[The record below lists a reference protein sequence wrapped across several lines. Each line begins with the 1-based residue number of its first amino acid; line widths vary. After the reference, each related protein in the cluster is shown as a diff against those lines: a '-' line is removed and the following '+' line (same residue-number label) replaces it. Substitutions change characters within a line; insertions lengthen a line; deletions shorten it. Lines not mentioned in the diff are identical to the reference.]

1 MKEYRNICVLKAF
14 ELDEKQSEALK
25 NMSSDGVFADI
36 TENEGDFTVTV
47 ASETDEIAF
56 NDAVNDAVRICG
68 DRLYDDSGQSL
79 ASKVVETLAAE
90 AKTLSV
96 AESFTGG
103 MICSDIVG
111 VSGAS
116 AVLYEGA
123 VTYSANAKIRRLH
136 VKARTLETY
145 GAASRQVC
153 AEMLDG
159 LISTRMT
166 DYAIATTGC
175 AGPDTDEF
183 GTPVGRCF
191 IGVAD
196 RNEKQVFEYDFDED
210 RNGLRRRAANT
221 ALWQLLAFSR
231 NKNEN

>member
-79 ASKVVETLAAE
+79 ASKVVETLSAE

-103 MICSDIVG
+103 MICYHIGG

-116 AVLYEGA
+116 AVFDARG
-123 VTYSANAKIRRLH
+123 VT
-136 VKARTLETY
+136 
-145 GAASRQVC
+145 
-153 AEMLDG
+153 
-159 LISTRMT
+159 
-166 DYAIATTGC
+166 
-175 AGPDTDEF
+175 
-183 GTPVGRCF
+183 
-191 IGVAD
+191 
-196 RNEKQVFEYDFDED
+196 
-210 RNGLRRRAANT
+210 
-221 ALWQLLAFSR
+221 
-231 NKNEN
+231 